1 MTDCTSLF
9 SHDVH
14 CMKYSAIRRMAR
26 IALRNDIISFAA
38 GAPNAETFPVDE
50 IKAIAAFILETDSKG
65 ALQYGLTLGY
75 GRLIEAVVDFSH
87 ARKGMSVTPD
97 QVAITSGSQQA
108 LDLIGRLFL
117 DPGDVV
123 FLELPSYI
131 GGISAFRNLQAELVG
146 VRQAADGILIEDLVA
161 RIEQCRRSGKR
172 TKLIYVIPNFQNP
185 SGLTISLEK
194 RQALLEIASRFDL
207 LIVEDDPYG
216 DVYFDER
223 ISDQLLAIK
232 SLDRE
237 GRVVYLST
245 FSKILSPGLRTGW
258 IVASA
263 PIIEKLDL
271 VKQAADLCGSML
283 DQRIVAEC
291 WRQGVVQR
299 NLPKIR
305 QFYKARC
312 QVMLESLQA
321 SMPAGV
327 QWTQPAGGLFLWVTL
342 PETLDSGALLEEAIE
357 RVQVTYVSG
366 HPFYVNGEGRHT
378 LRLAFSKESEDNIR
392 AGIPKLAQVFRN
404 HLE

>member
-1 MTDCTSLF
+1 
-9 SHDVH
+9 
-14 CMKYSAIRRMAR
+14 
-26 IALRNDIISFAA
+26 
-38 GAPNAETFPVDE
+38 
-50 IKAIAAFILETDSKG
+50 
-65 ALQYGLTLGY
+65 
-75 GRLIEAVVDFSH
+75 
-87 ARKGMSVTPD
+87 
-97 QVAITSGSQQA
+97 
-108 LDLIGRLFL
+108 
-117 DPGDVV
+117 
-123 FLELPSYI
+123 
-131 GGISAFRNLQAELVG
+131 
-146 VRQAADGILIEDLVA
+146 
-161 RIEQCRRSGKR
+161 
-172 TKLIYVIPNFQNP
+172 
-185 SGLTISLEK
+185 
-194 RQALLEIASRFDL
+194 
-207 LIVEDDPYG
+207 
-216 DVYFDER
+216 
-223 ISDQLLAIK
+223 
-232 SLDRE
+232 
-237 GRVVYLST
+237 
-245 FSKILSPGLRTGW
+245 
-258 IVASA
+258 VASA

-327 QWTQPAGGLFLWVTL
+327 QWTRPAGGLFLWVTL
-342 PETLDSGALLEEAIE
+342 PESLDSGALLEEAIE

>member
-1 MTDCTSLF
+1 MADYSSLY
-9 SHDVH
+9 SQDVH
-14 CMKYSAIRRMAR
+14 CMKYSAIRRMAP
-26 IALRNDIISFAA
+26 IALRTDIISFAA
-38 GAPNAETFPVDE
+38 GAPNVETFPVDE
-50 IKAIAAFILETDSKG
+50 IRAIAAFILETDSKG

-75 GRLIEAVVDFSH
+75 AGLIEAVVDFCH
-87 ARKGMSVTPD
+87 TRKGMRLTPD

-108 LDLIGRLFL
+108 LDLVGRLFL

-131 GGISAFRNLQAELVG
+131 GGISAFRNFQAELVG
-146 VRQAADGILIEDLVA
+146 VRQASDGIDIEDLVA

-194 RQALLEIASRFDL
+194 RKALLEVASRFEL

-216 DVYFDER
+216 EVYFDER
-223 ISDQLLAIK
+223 ISDQLVAIK

-237 GRVVYLST
+237 GRVAYLST
-245 FSKILSPGLRTGW
+245 FSKILSAGLRAGW
-258 IVASA
+258 IVAAA
-263 PIIEKLDL
+263 PIIERLDL
-271 VKQAADLCGSML
+271 AKQAADLCGSML

-291 WRQGVVQR
+291 WRRGVIRQH
-299 NLPKIR
+299 LPRIR

-312 QVMLESLQA
+312 QTMLESLQA

-327 QWTQPAGGLFLWVTL
+327 RWTRPAGGLFLWVTL
-342 PETLDSGALLEEAIE
+342 PEILDSEALLEEAIE
-357 RVQVTYVSG
+357 RVQVTYVFG
-366 HPFYVNGEGRHT
+366 HPFYVNGQGRHT

-392 AGIPKLAQVFRN
+392 AGIPKLAQIFRN
-404 HLE
+404 HLK